1 MRSMSMT
8 KWLCLLVLFA
18 SPMPIVQAAEAP
30 ASEASIRELLTLTQA
45 QRMLADTTD
54 QIDSMMQTS
63 MKQAHGNKALTP
75 REEEILTEMRGKILV
90 AVGDFLKWS
99 DLEPMFI
106 DIYKRSFSQREIDGI
121 IEFYRSDAGRAVTNK
136 MPLVMQNT
144 MQAIQG
150 RLGQL
155 GPKMQA
161 LQRETIEKLAAEE
174 RASAEASGDT
184 ASPPAQ

>member
-1 MRSMSMT
+1 MKSMSMIRV
-8 KWLCLLVLFA
+8 LCMLVLVG
-18 SPMPIVQAAEAP
+18 SPLSAVRAAEAP
-30 ASEASIRELLTLTQA
+30 ASEASIRELLALTQA
-45 QRMLADTTD
+45 QRMLAETTD
-54 QIDSMMQTS
+54 QIDSMMQAS
-63 MKQAHGNKALTP
+63 MKQAHGNKVLTP

-121 IEFYRSDAGRAVTNK
+121 ITFYRSDAGRAVTNK

-161 LQRETIEKLAAEE
+161 LQRETFEKLAAEE
-174 RASAEASGDT
+174 QAAASI
-184 ASPPAQ
+184 PPAK